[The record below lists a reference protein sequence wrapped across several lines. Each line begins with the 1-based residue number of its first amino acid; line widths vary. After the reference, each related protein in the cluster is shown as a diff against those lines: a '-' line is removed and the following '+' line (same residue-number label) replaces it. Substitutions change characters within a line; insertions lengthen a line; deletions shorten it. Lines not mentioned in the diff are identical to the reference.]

1 MNSAANFHKMTFLF
15 SVGSLLFFIS
25 APIIPTIYPE
35 SDDDLNDNAK
45 NMIYLYAQI
54 TTKLDTFQ
62 KK

>member
-25 APIIPTIYPE
+25 APIIPTINPE

-45 NMIYLYAQI
+45 NMIYL
-54 TTKLDTFQ
+54 
-62 KK
+62 